1 MFRTERYGWLRRL
14 HGTVDA
20 MLRLSFGKERNA
32 QVALDRI
39 NATHGRVHGHLPEA
53 GPLLRGELCS
63 LWGTAPG
70 RGSARRSE
78 SAATLQRLRM
88 PRPHQVQPT
97 TGLAAACT
105 NRVDVFVR
113 ADAARLLDNTS
124 APCVNN
130 LAQLLK
136 ATNRLQEAEP
146 LSRRH
151 VEISL
156 DFTCRTG
163 HPHPHLNAALANYA
177 GILRDLRR
185 SKAEIQA
192 ELGALL
198 RQYKVTLGRWR
209 CALAAARLARPA
221 LSSSGRPDSPP
232 FRSVSFMP
240 RRGVAHTRWSPCIV
254 AEQEKLLAWG
264 GKGQPKPASCRLQRP
279 CCGPRRP
286 NRAPRL
292 TGRPPRPA
300 PSFHR
305 ARSKFLLV
313 LVDKI

>member
-1 MFRTERYGWLRRL
+1 MAGSAACTAPSMRCSGSLSARSGTRRSLWIGSTRPTVASTDTCPRPGRYSGASY
-14 HGTVDA
+14 VV
-20 MLRLSFGKERNA
+20 FGEPPPVEAAPADPNPQLPCKGSACR
-32 QVALDRI
+32 VRI
-39 NATHGRVHGHLPEA
+39 K
-53 GPLLRGELCS
+53 CS
-63 LWGTAPG
+63 LP
-70 RGSARRSE
+70 
-78 SAATLQRLRM
+78 
-88 PRPHQVQPT
+88 P
-97 TGLAAACT
+97 GLAAACT

-221 LSSSGRPDSPP
+221 LPVAAGPTLPRSG
-232 FRSVSFMP
+232 
-240 RRGVAHTRWSPCIV
+240 
-254 AEQEKLLAWG
+254 Q
-264 GKGQPKPASCRLQRP
+264 
-279 CCGPRRP
+279 
-286 NRAPRL
+286 
-292 TGRPPRPA
+292 
-300 PSFHR
+300 
-305 ARSKFLLV
+305 
-313 LVDKI
+313 